1 MICLHIFTYIGNGI
15 YIYIEYMVF
24 IGIYGVY
31 MIYMEYMVYI
41 LGMSVIIPTDEVI
54 K

>member
-1 MICLHIFTYIGNGI
+1 MIFLHIFTYIGNGI

-24 IGIYGVY
+24 IGIYGFY
-31 MIYMEYMVYI
+31 MIYMVYMEYI
-41 LGMSVIIPTDEVI
+41 GNVIIPTDGVI